1 MSRAISLCFLT
12 LLGLA
17 ISVIPALQ
25 IMGQGAQQ
33 PSLLLSVHQ
42 QTDLVDPA
50 DPPAVKPTP
59 VRSGTMIIGL
69 HRETYGEPPRPGWRV
84 ITLEET
90 PRKGW
95 VPAGFVAPFDTRV
108 KELEAVA
115 ILLRQIKPGNEKKL
129 TLPELIL
136 IQDKPVVKEAWTIV
150 ADAIAENELLPENER
165 LPEPYFARAEIWAS
179 VKNYSDS
186 LQDYLTALQYARRA
200 KRDLLSF
207 SNYFDKLYHV
217 AGKLREVPLPPSGGE
232 PDLLQSARRHFGHG
246 CGQFHAG
253 YLENALDGFVNA
265 VQLAPDQPLYWYFRA
280 LTHRRLGDNQRA
292 LHDVLMGAHFERI
305 YEVRHRTAVD
315 RTLVNVQGE
324 SRIWL
329 ETFRRGSPSQRLL
342 QLHNVQPGDVVRI
355 R

>member
-1 MSRAISLCFLT
+1 MSRAISLCFFT
-12 LLGLA
+12 LLGLVF
-17 ISVIPALQ
+17 SVIPTPE

-42 QTDLVDPA
+42 QTDLVNTA
-50 DPPAVKPTP
+50 DPSSMKPAQVH
-59 VRSGTMIIGL
+59 SGTVIIGL

-84 ITLEET
+84 VTLEET
-90 PRKGW
+90 PRRGW
-95 VPAGFVAPFDTRV
+95 VSAGFVIPFDTRV
-108 KELEAVA
+108 KELESVA
-115 ILLRQIKPGNEKKL
+115 ILLRQIKPGNDKKL

-136 IQDKPVVKEAWTIV
+136 IQDKPVVKEAWTAV

-217 AGKLREVPLPPSGGE
+217 AGQLRKVPLPPAGGE
-232 PDLLQSARRHFGHG
+232 PHLLQSARKHFGHG

-253 YLENALDGFVNA
+253 HLEDALDGFVNA

-280 LTHRRLGDNQRA
+280 LTHRCLGDNQRA

-305 YEVRHRTAVD
+305 YEVRHRISVD

-329 ETFRRGSPSQRLL
+329 ESFRRGSPSQRLL
-342 QLHNVQPGDVVRI
+342 RVHDVQLEDVVGNR
-355 R
+355 